1 MNGGT
6 RSGWFLRVPIC
17 CLECFFPGLAKA
29 HHPKHISDHFANS
42 EAFGCWFAWLL
53 AHVTCP
59 SPTALGLLDGFIDG
73 HAVHLPLRA
82 RNPEAGAERESL
94 RANFRGVSMTV
105 AGWGSVSTKKLH

>member
-1 MNGGT
+1 MVNIEVNGGT
-6 RSGWFLRVPIC
+6 RSGWFLRAPIC

-59 SPTALGLLDGFIDG
+59 SPTALGLLVSPRFPRFHSARRRASSVI
-73 HAVHLPLRA
+73 LR
-82 RNPEAGAERESL
+82 
-94 RANFRGVSMTV
+94 TV
-105 AGWGSVSTKKLH
+105 FSSTSNS